1 MSTANDTPSL
11 RMIVWPSYLPQP
23 LLWAVSDGAYW
34 AGGQFPDTGIEA
46 LPGEALGGFSFARW
60 HGALT
65 DSMHWGYHPDEPP
78 PRHWRRALACEV
90 HDVIDAGRVTGYP
103 PSA

>member
-1 MSTANDTPSL
+1 VDC
-11 RMIVWPSYLPQP
+11 
-23 LLWAVSDGAYW
+23 
-34 AGGQFPDTGIEA
+34 
-46 LPGEALGGFSFARW
+46 
-60 HGALT
+60 
-65 DSMHWGYHPDEPP
+65 DEPP